1 MKSSSIRLALFVL
14 CTILFVTGLIAY
26 SNSRA
31 KHTEPSISDESAIN
45 ESQPTFR
52 KYEKQF
58 TVSKKGT
65 IEIEAEAG
73 TISITSW
80 DKDEVSVVVEI
91 DGSDARAEKYTVEFS
106 QDGNTVKVK
115 GRTKDRSFFKWHIGS
130 LSAHYTV
137 IVPKEFNAFV
147 RTSGGDVSVKDV
159 AGKMDFETSGGDMF
173 VEKINGETIL
183 STSGGNIDV
192 REVIGTVN
200 AETSGGD
207 VVCENIVGNVSG
219 QTSGGDVEMRS
230 VDGRVR
236 AETSGGS
243 ISIRVTG
250 ENKGIVANTS
260 GGNINISLPEFIKAT
275 IKAETTGGTV
285 ECDFPVTVRGKVRES
300 ELFGSIN
307 GGGNV
312 IRAETSGGS
321 IYISSMK
328 K

>member
-1 MKSSSIRLALFVL
+1 MKSSSVKLALFLL
-14 CTILFVTGLIAY
+14 CTFLFVSGLIAY

-31 KHTEPSISDESAIN
+31 THTDLSMTDESTEN
-45 ESQPTFR
+45 RSEQTFR

-91 DGSDARAEKYTVEFS
+91 DGSDSRAEKYTVEFS
-106 QDGNTVKVK
+106 QNGNTVKVI

-137 IVPKEFNAFV
+137 IVPKEFNALI
-147 RTSGGDVSVKDV
+147 RTSGGDVTAKDV
-159 AGKMDFETSGGDMF
+159 TGKMDVETSGGNISI
-173 VEKINGETIL
+173 EKITGETIL
-183 STSGGNIDV
+183 STSGGDV
-192 REVIGTVN
+192 DARDVIGTVN

-207 VVCENIVGNVSG
+207 VVCENIVGNVTG
-219 QTSGGDVEMRS
+219 LTSGGDVEMRS
-230 VDGRVR
+230 VDGQVR

-250 ENKGIVANTS
+250 ENKGIEANTS
-260 GGNINISLPEFIKAT
+260 GGNINISLPEYIKAT
-275 IKAETTGGTV
+275 IEAETTGGTV

-300 ELFGSIN
+300 ELHGSIN

-321 IYISSMK
+321 IFISSMK